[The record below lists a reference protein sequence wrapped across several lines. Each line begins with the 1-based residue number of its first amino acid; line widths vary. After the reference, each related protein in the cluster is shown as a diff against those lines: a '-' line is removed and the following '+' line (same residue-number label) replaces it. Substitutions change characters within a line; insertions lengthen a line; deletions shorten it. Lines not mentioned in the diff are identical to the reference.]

1 MQNLA
6 AATAAAA
13 AASAALLL
21 AVPALAGD
29 RVGDPAFQTRSPV
42 LAQNGMAATAQ
53 PLATQAA
60 LDILKAGGSAVDAAI
75 AANAVLGLVEPVGN
89 GIGGDLFALV
99 WDPKTKALAGLDAS
113 GFAPAGTDVAAIR
126 RRNTS
131 GTIGPA
137 GLDSVT
143 VPGAVAGWDALHRKY
158 GKLPFA
164 TLLQPAIR
172 LAREG
177 FPVSPIIARQW
188 ATNLARFEERK
199 SAIARFDLATQ
210 LYAPAGRA
218 PGAGEIFRNPD
229 LADTLEIVGRDGAAG
244 FYAGFTAAAI
254 DTHMRSVGGSMRA
267 GDLAAMQAEWVAPIS
282 APYRGHVVW
291 QMPPATQGVA
301 TLQILRMVERF
312 DVKSMGFGSADHVH
326 LMVEAKK
333 LAFADRAKFIA
344 DPRLVPVPVKGLLSD
359 AYTAERAAL
368 IRMDKAN
375 PDTMPAG
382 DPGERS
388 DTTYLATADRDGMMV
403 SLIQSNYR
411 GMGSGIVA
419 ARPGG
424 KTLGFMFQN
433 RGAQFSL
440 DPAAANV
447 IAPMKR
453 PFHTIIP
460 GFVTRDGDAWAAL
473 GVMGGSMQPQGQAQV
488 IVNMID
494 FGMDVQ
500 QAGDA
505 PRFRHSGGADPGDGV
520 EAPALFLE
528 SQISV
533 ATRAELQQRGHVLK
547 STRDDVGGYQA
558 IRRDPVNRVYW
569 GGSDMRK
576 DGQAAGF

>member
-1 MQNLA
+1 MRILVA
-6 AATAAAA
+6 
-13 AASAALLL
+13 AALLAL
-21 AVPALAGD
+21 ATTAIAGD
-29 RVGDPAFQTRSPV
+29 RPGDPPFQTRSAV
-42 LAQNGMAATAQ
+42 LAQNGIAATAQ

-60 LDILKAGGSAVDAAI
+60 LEILRAGGSAVDAAI

-89 GIGGDLFALV
+89 GVGGDLFALV
-99 WDPKTKALAGLDAS
+99 WDPQAKALAGLDAS
-113 GFAPAGTDVAAIR
+113 GFAPAATDVAAMR
-126 RRNTS
+126 ARNSS
-131 GTIGPA
+131 GTIRPM
-137 GLDSVT
+137 GLDPVT
-143 VPGAVAGWDALHRKY
+143 VPGAVAGWEALHARF
-158 GKLPFA
+158 GKLPLA
-164 TLLQPAIR
+164 TVLEPAVR
-172 LAREG
+172 LARDG
-177 FPVSPIIARQW
+177 FPVSPVIARQW
-188 ATNLARFEERK
+188 ATNLGRFEAAKADITRH
-199 SAIARFDLATQ
+199 DLAVQ
-210 LYAPAGRA
+210 VYAPAGRA
-218 PGAGEIFRNPD
+218 PKAGEIFRNPD
-229 LADTLEIVGRDGAAG
+229 LADTLEAIGAKGAAG
-244 FYAGFTAAAI
+244 FYAGATGAAI
-254 DTHMRSVGGSMRA
+254 DAHMRATGGPMRLA
-267 GDLAAMQAEWVAPIS
+267 DLAAMKAEWVVPIS

-301 TLQILRMVERF
+301 TLQILRLVERF

-344 DPRLVPVPVKGLLSD
+344 DPRKVPVPVKGLLSD

-368 IRMDKAN
+368 IRMDRAN
-375 PDTMPAG
+375 PDAMPAG

-419 ARPGG
+419 AKAGG
-424 KTLGFMFQN
+424 RTLGFMFQN

-440 DPAAANV
+440 NPAAANV

-460 GFVTRDGDAWAAL
+460 GFVTKDGEAWAAL
-473 GVMGGSMQPQGQAQV
+473 GVMGGAMQPQGQAQV

-505 PRFRHSGGADPGDGV
+505 PRFRHIGGADPGDGI
-520 EAPALFLE
+520 EQTSLFLE
-528 SQISV
+528 SQIS
-533 ATRAELQQRGHVLK
+533 AETRAELQRRGHVLK
-547 STRDDVGGYQA
+547 TTRDDVGGYQA